1 MCSRSVHDNFT
12 TGSGRHDDTEGAD
25 GAQRMTKNCSTA
37 RMSRSG
43 VSVVCEARNRTG
55 SRRTGARRR
64 RFPKIS
70 PSSLVGCSSGAPA
83 SGYQDDV
90 AMGASPKR
98 LAEHCHVVGIALLT
112 PSERRARDIKCGEEL
127 AERSTTRN
135 NEVGRGPCLRRA
147 SDYTLR
153 HFPRRRSARLAGH
166 RDRDVERLIWSPG
179 AGT

>member
-98 LAEHCHVVGIALLT
+98 LAEHCHAVGIARASGELVTSSARRSWQRDRQRAITKWGGVPACGEPANT
-112 PSERRARDIKCGEEL
+112 PSVISLGAVRRDWRVTAT
-127 AERSTTRN
+127 AMS
-135 NEVGRGPCLRRA
+135 
-147 SDYTLR
+147 
-153 HFPRRRSARLAGH
+153 SA
-166 RDRDVERLIWSPG
+166 
-179 AGT
+179 